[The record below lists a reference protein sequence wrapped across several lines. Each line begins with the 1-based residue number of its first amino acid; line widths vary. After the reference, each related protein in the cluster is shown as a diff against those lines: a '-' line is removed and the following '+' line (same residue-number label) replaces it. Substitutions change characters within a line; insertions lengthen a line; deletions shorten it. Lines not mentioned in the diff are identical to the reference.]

1 MSKQISKIY
10 HAAIYVR
17 LSKEDGDVSTSA
29 KAESNSISNQKDFI
43 RNFLAD
49 KKDIRIVKEYVDDG
63 YSGSN
68 FDRPSF
74 QTMMEDIKRG
84 VIDCVVVKDLSR
96 FGREYI
102 DSGRYIER
110 LFPALGV
117 RFIAINDNYDSVTG
131 KSQGD
136 EIIIPFK
143 NLINDAYCRD
153 ISIKIRRIIR
163 LMRTGKILSINI

>member
-102 DSGRYIER
+102 LYHHTINYSSLNIFHHR
-110 LFPALGV
+110 LKRRTV
-117 RFIAINDNYDSVTG
+117 
-131 KSQGD
+131 
-136 EIIIPFK
+136 
-143 NLINDAYCRD
+143 
-153 ISIKIRRIIR
+153 KIRAGITIIHIFFNYSNV
-163 LMRTGKILSINI
+163 LFCLQGNFG